1 MSLALRVRD
10 TNRFEAELEAMPCS
24 LVDGHLQLFGL
35 LVRELP
41 LRFPIKFEELVT
53 LVEDEAPISPL
64 SKVLMQQLAAF
75 ISKKLSNAQTSLPG
89 KVDGEQRSIER

>member
-1 MSLALRVRD
+1 M
-10 TNRFEAELEAMPCS
+10 
-24 LVDGHLQLFGL
+24 FGL
-35 LVRELP
+35 LMRELL

-64 SKVLMQQLAAF
+64 SKVLMQQPSSIHLQE
-75 ISKKLSNAQTSLPG
+75 IVDAQTSLPG